1 MRPLLFSAF
10 LLSLLL
16 ISPSSGKWCY
26 ESQGPCRTNCTGPK
40 IWHQIKEYSEC
51 AMKRQSPINIVT
63 NQAKPSSRLNT
74 FDFEDYDEDFDTLI
88 KNNGHSVKVNL
99 SSTIKISSGNL
110 TGSYKA
116 VEFHLHWGSETSP
129 GSEHTIDG
137 EQYPMELHIVHI
149 KETYK
154 TVNEAMKDKSGIAV
168 LGFFYEE
175 SSTENPNYNPIIE
188 ALSKINK
195 SGESVALHGVI
206 LDKLIPAKENRTK
219 YYRYEG
225 SLTTPSCAEA
235 VVWTVFENRIPLS
248 KRQLS
253 AFHNISFNDGS
264 PMTEN
269 FRPVQPRNG
278 RVVYVSGSSII
289 FSSAV
294 LLFTSVLA
302 SVGTSWLH

>member
-10 LLSLLL
+10 LLSSLL

-26 ESQGPCRTNCTGPK
+26 ESQDPCRNNCTGPK
-40 IWHQIKEYSEC
+40 IWHQIEEHSEC

-63 NQAKPSSRLNT
+63 NQAKPSSNLKT
-74 FDFEDYDEDFDTLI
+74 FDFEDYDETFNTFI
-88 KNNGHSVKVNL
+88 RNNGHSVKVNL
-99 SSTIKISSGNL
+99 SSTITISSGNL
-110 TGSYKA
+110 TGRYRA
-116 VEFHLHWGSETSP
+116 VEFHLHWGSDTSP

-154 TVNEAMKDKSGIAV
+154 NVHEAMKDKSGIAV

-175 SSTENPNYNPIIE
+175 SSTENPNYNLITE

-195 SGESVALHGVI
+195 SGESVALHGLT

-253 AFHNISFNDGS
+253 AFHNISFSDGR

-289 FSSAV
+289 FGSAV
-294 LLFTSVLA
+294 LLFTSVLT